1 MRAAGSPTADE
12 LLAAAGRLS
21 PSELDRFVPQVIAL
35 RARRAAPVLGARES
49 ELLAEISCALPED
62 LRQPYARLLE
72 KRDFRTLTPGEHDE
86 LIRLSDEVE
95 AFQARRLE
103 RLAELAQLRG
113 VTLDQLLSHVGIAP
127 RVQCGAAPEGTTA
140 MTM

>member
-1 MRAAGSPTADE
+1 MRAAGLPTADE
-12 LLAAAGRLS
+12 LLEAASRLS

-62 LRQPYARLLE
+62 LRQPYARLME

-95 AFQARRLE
+95 AFQAR
-103 RLAELAQLRG
+103 
-113 VTLDQLLSHVGIAP
+113 
-127 RVQCGAAPEGTTA
+127 
-140 MTM
+140 